1 MKPYLAVTISLLAV
15 GFAYGSKTQKDL
27 HYETRL
33 VEREL
38 PYSTVY
44 LPDRT
49 LPPGRMKKVENG
61 HPGKAVQMLQ
71 IAIRKGRVVGKNI
84 LWTKTI
90 ASPKDA
96 IYRVGIVKEL
106 SRKRFVRSKVL
117 VMDATAYSSQDKGV
131 GTRTAMGLQ
140 AILGVAAVDPRV
152 IPFGTHLFIEG
163 YGYAIAA
170 DKGSAI
176 KGNRIDL
183 CFNTRNEA
191 LRFGMRKVRVHI
203 LK

>member
-1 MKPYLAVTISLLAV
+1 MKPYIAVAISLLAV
-15 GFAYGSKTQKDL
+15 GFAYSAKNQKDL
-27 HYETRL
+27 YYETRL
-33 VEREL
+33 VKKEL

-61 HPGKAVQMLQ
+61 HMGKAVQMLQ
-71 IAIRKGRVVGKNI
+71 ITTQKGRVIGKRV

-90 ASPKDA
+90 SSPKDA
-96 IYRVGIVKEL
+96 VYRVGIVRDI
-106 SRKRFVRSKVL
+106 SRKRFVRAKVL
-117 VMDATAYSSQDKGV
+117 VMEATAYSSQDAGV
-131 GTRTAMGLQ
+131 GTRTAMGLR
-140 AILGVAAVDPRV
+140 AIRGVAAVDPKV

-176 KGNRIDL
+176 KRNRIDL

-191 LRFGMRKVRVHI
+191 IRFGTRKVRVHI